1 MIRMNRTSWIVV
13 AAACVVAVSLRLIDR
28 PYMNFSALG
37 ALAVLCGAVVRP
49 AWLGILILLGCRA
62 LTDGI
67 IEAKTGHGFYGSWM
81 FDYAAYI
88 AICALGRWI
97 QPRHIPAA
105 FGTGLLAGTVFFL
118 ISNLGVWCM
127 PHEAGQYLYP
137 WTPAGL
143 KTCFVN
149 AIPFVRGTFTGDIGF
164 TVVFIGAMQ
173 LMSLTVKNEASASI
187 ETSSVAR

>member
-1 MIRMNRTSWIVV
+1 MNRTSWIVV

-81 FDYAAYI
+81 FDYAAYVVI
-88 AICALGRWI
+88 FALGRWI
-97 QPRHIPAA
+97 QPKHIPAA
-105 FGTGLLAGTVFFL
+105 FGTGLLAGAAFFL

-127 PHEAGQYLYP
+127 PHEGGQYLYP
-137 WTPAGL
+137 RTLAGL
-143 KTCFVN
+143 TSCFVN
-149 AIPFVRGTFTGDIGF
+149 AIPFARGTFLGDIGF
-164 TVVFIGAMQ
+164 TIVFMGALQ
-173 LMSLTVKNEASASI
+173 LLALTVKQEAS
-187 ETSSVAR
+187 TSTKTVSVDA

>member
-1 MIRMNRTSWIVV
+1 MNKTSWIVV

-49 AWLGILILLGCRA
+49 AWLGIGIVLGCRT

-81 FDYAAYI
+81 FDYTAYV
-88 AICALGRWI
+88 AIFALGRWI

-105 FGTGLLAGTVFFL
+105 FGTGLLAGAAFFL

-137 WTPAGL
+137 RTLAGL
-143 KTCFVN
+143 TACFEN
-149 AIPFVRGTFTGDIGF
+149 AIPFARGTFLGDIGF
-164 TVVFIGAMQ
+164 TVVFIGTMQ
-173 LMSLTVKNEASASI
+173 LLALTVRHDAPASTETASI
-187 ETSSVAR
+187 DA

>member
-1 MIRMNRTSWIVV
+1 MNRITWIVV

-49 AWLGILILLGCRA
+49 AWLGILIPLGCRV

-81 FDYAAYI
+81 FDYAAYV
-88 AICALGRWI
+88 AIFSLGRWI
-97 QPRHIPAA
+97 QPKHIPTA
-105 FGTGLLAGTVFFL
+105 FATGLLAGVAFFV

-137 WTPAGL
+137 RTLSGL
-143 KTCFVN
+143 TTCFVN
-149 AIPFVRGTFTGDIGF
+149 AVPFARGTFTGDIGF
-164 TVVFIGAMQ
+164 TVLFIGA
-173 LMSLTVKNEASASI
+173 VKLLAVTAKSESPV
-187 ETSSVAR
+187 SVDA

>member
-1 MIRMNRTSWIVV
+1 MNRTSWIVV

-49 AWLGILILLGCRA
+49 AWLGIAIVLGCRI

-81 FDYAAYI
+81 FDYAAYL
-88 AICALGRWI
+88 AIFALGRWI
-97 QPRHIPAA
+97 QPKHIAAA
-105 FGTGLLAGTVFFL
+105 FGTGLLAGAAFFL

-137 WTPAGL
+137 RTLAGL
-143 KTCFVN
+143 IACFVN
-149 AIPFVRGTFTGDIGF
+149 AVPFVRGTFLGDIGF
-164 TVVFIGAMQ
+164 SVVFIGALQ
-173 LMSLTVKNEASASI
+173 LLASTVRNDATAPAETASI
-187 ETSSVAR
+187 DA